1 MGWTKLYLIRYNCHI
16 QLPTG
21 RTVVN
26 RKRTCTADMCIAQNV
41 KLEEKSAPIDR
52 KDIVQ
57 ALHRR
62 NLLRLTESIQIS
74 PNGRFCFIKFS
85 TKQVMETFCT
95 EDLTQS
101 ENIEIYFK
109 PDFKSIP
116 KRTFTFIL
124 FVNVSQSTG
133 KRYESICQTILYR
146 TRGPLSNAKNR
157 WYKIS
162 YRDASLKG
170 LQYQETPPKICS
182 HIWEVDQSNIWRST
196 SMTKTRRWHST
207 TNWTNGTRSWSN
219 WSTATKEPN
228 KN

>member
-1 MGWTKLYLIRYNCHI
+1 
-16 QLPTG
+16 
-21 RTVVN
+21 
-26 RKRTCTADMCIAQNV
+26 MCIAQNV

-157 WYKIS
+157 
-162 YRDASLKG
+162 
-170 LQYQETPPKICS
+170 
-182 HIWEVDQSNIWRST
+182 
-196 SMTKTRRWHST
+196 
-207 TNWTNGTRSWSN
+207 
-219 WSTATKEPN
+219 
-228 KN
+228 